1 MAKLTRKQ
9 LDEEIKL
16 RFLEGVKEH
25 LENCGEEVLMVKS
38 NEIALPVV
46 DSEGEERW
54 LVLTFKVPTG
64 ERGGDAY
71 DGYSMAE
78 DYQMKLVEKAEKA
91 KAKEAE
97 AAKKKAKA
105 EKAKEKGGSGE
116 KSATPQFKRFC
127 TFCGG
132 AVEYFTDEEGH
143 AFGKCKCGN
152 IDYCDNWPT
161 IEEVK
166 RHYAER
172 EIK

>member
-64 ERGGDAY
+64 ERTTGEAY

-105 EKAKEKGGSGE
+105 EKAK
-116 KSATPQFKRFC
+116 
-127 TFCGG
+127 
-132 AVEYFTDEEGH
+132 
-143 AFGKCKCGN
+143 
-152 IDYCDNWPT
+152 
-161 IEEVK
+161 
-166 RHYAER
+166 AE
-172 EIK
+172 